1 MYVVVVPNGISEGVL
16 KSQVLS
22 RFEPSGF
29 GEVVFACARRSD
41 HFRIGKVL
49 GAEIKSPY
57 KLLAQGDG
65 IAEIYTRSVIDFVYV
80 YFLRLLFRSKC
91 RLGHDFRGLA
101 SEESYLRNS
110 SSVRRTLLRALEMFA
125 YYKADRLFTISKN
138 MSAYLR
144 SRYSERDVEVTPC
157 LVLKKDIVHRRLN
170 RNTKKISFIYVG
182 SMSRWQCFART
193 CELYKSLDILNKSFV
208 VVTEEVDRASKII
221 RSHSISARVVSG
233 DRSKVF
239 EELDAA
245 DFGFVLRD
253 NSLIN
258 RTASPIKFLE
268 YTARGVIPIM
278 TNHVGDY
285 SNEFGKIAL
294 LVEDDCTQLQKA
306 RIRMLMQQPSIL
318 TSLHEKTLEYT
329 W

>member
-1 MYVVVVPNGISEGVL
+1 MPSGISEGVL

-22 RFEPSGF
+22 RFQASDF
-29 GEVVFACARRSD
+29 GEIVFACARRSD
-41 HFRIGKVL
+41 RFRIGELL

-57 KLLAQGDG
+57 RLISQGDR
-65 IAEIYTRSVIDFVYV
+65 IAEIYTRSVLDFLYV

-91 RLGHDFRGLA
+91 RLGHDFRGLV

-110 SSVRRTLLRALEMFA
+110 SLMRRTLLRLLERFA

-138 MSAYLR
+138 MSVYLR
-144 SRYSERDVEVTPC
+144 SHYFERNIEVTPC
-157 LVLKKDIVHRRLN
+157 LVSKKDIVLRKLN
-170 RNTKKISFIYVG
+170 RNARKISFVYVG
-182 SMSRWQCFART
+182 SMSRWQCFARA
-193 CELYKSLDILNKSFV
+193 CQLYKSLDILDKSFV
-208 VVTEEVDRASKII
+208 VVTKEVDRASKII
-221 RSHSISARVVSG
+221 RSYSISARVVSG
-233 DRSKVF
+233 DKSKVF

-294 LVEDDCTQLQKA
+294 LVDDDCTQLEKA
-306 RIRMLMQQPSIL
+306 RICMLMQQPSIL